1 MLRTLFD
8 KIAALIGLL
17 ILSPL
22 FVIIALAII
31 LDSKGGV
38 FFIQERVGKDFQP
51 FGLFKFR
58 TMRPFSESEG
68 KLTVGTNDPRITRVG
83 AYLRK
88 YKVDELPQLF
98 NVVNGTMN
106 LAGPRPEVPDYVKYY
121 NEEQRKVLSVKPG
134 ITDYA
139 SLVYFNENELLAQ
152 SANPKETYL
161 NEVMPAKLKLNL
173 EYIANKSFSEDLK
186 IIFKTVVKIFKTA

>member
-1 MLRTLFD
+1 MLRALFD

-22 FVIIALAII
+22 FLIIALAIVV
-31 LDSKGGV
+31 DSRGGV
-38 FFIQERVGKDFQP
+38 FFIQTRVGKDFKP
-51 FGLFKFR
+51 FGLYKFR

-68 KLTVGTNDPRITRVG
+68 RLTVGNNDPRITRVG
-83 AYLRK
+83 IHLRK
-88 YKVDELPQLF
+88 YKLDELPQLI

-106 LAGPRPEVPDYVKYY
+106 LVGPRPEVPEYVEYY
-121 NEEQRKVLSVKPG
+121 TEEQRKVLSVKPG

-139 SLVYFNENELLAQ
+139 SLLYFNENEILAK
-152 SANPKETYL
+152 SNNPKETYL

-173 EYIANKSFSEDLK
+173 EYMANKSFGEDLK
-186 IIFKTVVKIFKTA
+186 IIFKTIGKIFG